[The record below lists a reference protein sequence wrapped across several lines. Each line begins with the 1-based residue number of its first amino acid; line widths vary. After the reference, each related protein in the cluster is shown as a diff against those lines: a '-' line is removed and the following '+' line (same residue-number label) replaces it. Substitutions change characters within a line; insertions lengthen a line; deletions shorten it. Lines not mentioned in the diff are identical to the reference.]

1 VNDSLVQLRRYLKR
15 GLAAVVFT
23 SMLLGGGAAALSVL
37 AAAMT
42 ALSGVYHTQA
52 AVPVESP
59 VEPVGGKSAPVD
71 HSTAVASPSQ
81 PALVQGAVSSGSTV
95 PSSSSGSDATGDQV
109 TPLESPLERSLNYGG
124 MALGQQVHH
133 TFGRILSGVLRTL
146 FLDQPADRQNG
157 GP

>member
-1 VNDSLVQLRRYLKR
+1 VNDSLVQLRRYVKR

-23 SMLLGGGAAALSVL
+23 SMMLGGGAAALSIL

-42 ALSGVYHTQA
+42 ALSGVYRTQA
-52 AVPVESP
+52 AVPVASP
-59 VEPVGGKSAPVD
+59 VDPASGKSGPID
-71 HSTAVASPSQ
+71 HSTAVASSSQ
-81 PALVQGAVSSGSTV
+81 PSLVEGAATSGSTAPG
-95 PSSSSGSDATGDQV
+95 PSSGGDDTSDQV

-124 MALGQQVHH
+124 MALGQQVHQ